1 MGEEM
6 DVLLYFDKSGK
17 GAPLLLLHGNGDDH
31 GFFRGQVARLSE
43 RFTVY
48 AVDTRGHGQSPM
60 GTKPFTLS
68 QFADDLK
75 DFMEEQSIEK
85 AHLLGASDGANIA
98 MLFALRYPN
107 RVASLVLNSGN
118 LDPSGLDPAFLDEIT
133 KRYEAVRTADS
144 EKMRR
149 EAGLLR
155 LMLFEPQIAPD
166 ALSKIAAPTLVIAGD
181 RDLIPAAHTRLVAA
195 HIPNAK
201 LVFLPGTHAVAEE
214 DPQAFNDAVSSFYD
228 GIGA

>member
-1 MGEEM
+1 M
-6 DVLLYFDKSGK
+6 DISLYFEQCGR
-17 GAPLLLLHGNGDDH
+17 GEPLLLLHGNGDDH
-31 GFFRGQVARLSE
+31 GFFCGQIKRLSD

-60 GTKPFTLS
+60 GKKPFTLS

-75 DFMEEQSIEK
+75 DFMEEQRIEK

-98 MLFALRYPN
+98 MLFTLRYPE
-107 RVASLVLNSGN
+107 RVSSLVLNSGN
-118 LDPSGLDPAFLDEIT
+118 LDPSGLEPSFVDEIA
-133 KRYEAVRTADS
+133 KRYETIREAETGEERH
-144 EKMRR
+144 

-155 LMLFEPQIAPD
+155 LMLFEPQIRPEE
-166 ALSKIAAPTLVIAGD
+166 LSAIRAPTLVIAGD
-181 RDLIPAAHTRLVAA
+181 HDLIPADHTRLIAE

-201 LVFLPGTHAVAEE
+201 LVFLPGAHAVAEE
-214 DPQAFNDAVSSFYD
+214 DPKLFNDAVSVFYD